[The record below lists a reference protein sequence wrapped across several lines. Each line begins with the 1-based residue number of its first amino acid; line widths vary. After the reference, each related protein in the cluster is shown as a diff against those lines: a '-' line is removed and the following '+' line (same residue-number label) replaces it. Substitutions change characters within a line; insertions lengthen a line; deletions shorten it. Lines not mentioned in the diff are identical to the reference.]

1 MRPCAVC
8 GKDQKNKKVMEK
20 YNDAVICLT
29 CGAAWTFDGAGKPVA
44 FTPKL
49 TKTALIRQIVE
60 LQGDMAN
67 PAYLRTR
74 TLAQLEETLARSRA
88 ITNVTDAEIHL
99 HSDMGFIR

>member
-29 CGAAWTFDGAGKPVA
+29 CGTTWTFDGTGKPVT
-44 FTPKL
+44 FTPKP

-60 LQGDMAN
+60 LQGNMAN
-67 PAYLRTR
+67 PVYLRTR
-74 TLAQLEETLARSRA
+74 TRAQLEETLARSQA
-88 ITNVTDAEIHL
+88 IANVADAEILL
-99 HSDMGFIR
+99 HSDMSFIR